1 MDNFDVLWEFAED
14 STEAVSLVA
23 SNLAAEKARSGWY
36 ITFRPAERPAGRY
49 LGTLAVNLRE
59 INGFLKQPTR
69 LEDIGEKLEELLAE
83 LERVCDVRP
92 PTLERRSIRT
102 ARGTVFICIS
112 TEGRLLIDA
121 FLLVV
126 ERRKVAYT
134 IVERNR

>member
-36 ITFRPAERPAGRY
+36 ITFRLAERAAGRY

-92 PTLERRSIRT
+92 PILERRSIRT

-112 TEGRLLIDA
+112 IEGRLLIDA

>member
-36 ITFRPAERPAGRY
+36 ITFRPAERAVGRY

-92 PTLERRSIRT
+92 P
-102 ARGTVFICIS
+102 
-112 TEGRLLIDA
+112 
-121 FLLVV
+121 
-126 ERRKVAYT
+126 
-134 IVERNR
+134 